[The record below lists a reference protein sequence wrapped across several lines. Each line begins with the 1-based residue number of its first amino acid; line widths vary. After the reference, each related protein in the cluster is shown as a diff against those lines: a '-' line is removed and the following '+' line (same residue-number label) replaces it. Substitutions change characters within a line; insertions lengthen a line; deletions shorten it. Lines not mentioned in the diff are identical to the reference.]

1 MGEFVI
7 VTGDEV
13 MAAPAEDPD
22 ATYTLAPLTP
32 LPVSGSSPH
41 VQVRGLPACVP
52 DDIEKKLKAHSPMSP
67 QRSQSL
73 GAEPSPSNPRTL
85 TSPGRPTA
93 AGSGEPLVIVPR
105 LADGRGP
112 GHRPVVHARCR
123 VLHAVA
129 PGMTHSLPRR
139 NAAVGCGRRHCSPE
153 SAFALAFS
161 SASISC
167 LRPRPS
173 RVR

>member
-93 AGSGEPLVIVPR
+93 AGSGNRSLSCHGWRTGEGRATDR
-105 LADGRGP
+105 LFMHDAGFY
-112 GHRPVVHARCR
+112 
-123 VLHAVA
+123 
-129 PGMTHSLPRR
+129 T
-139 NAAVGCGRRHCSPE
+139 
-153 SAFALAFS
+153 
-161 SASISC
+161 
-167 LRPRPS
+167 PS
-173 RVR
+173 RRE